1 MRRRSRARE
10 LAIQFLYHLDLRGPE
25 ALGDLDAF
33 LDAAEAEAR
42 EDAKGASAARQ
53 AGPSRPPKRDMELRE
68 FAVRLIEGTRR
79 HRDDADRILA
89 GVTRNWDLKR
99 MAAVD
104 RNILRMAI
112 YEMLHCSDIPP
123 KVTIN
128 EAIELGKRFSTGN
141 SGAFINGILDRIRID
156 LESGAVPARAAPAV
170 DAETTHTADEPTA

>member
-10 LAIQFLYHLDLRGPE
+10 LAVQFLYHLDLRGPE

-42 EDAKGASAARQ
+42 EDSKGAAPRVAR
-53 AGPSRPPKRDMELRE
+53 RDAELRE

-79 HRDDADRILA
+79 HRDDADKILA

-104 RNILRMAI
+104 RNVLRMAI
-112 YEMLHCSDIPP
+112 YEMLHCADIPP

-156 LESGAVPARAAPAV
+156 LESGALVADRTPAADRTVVADRAAGAS
-170 DAETTHTADEPTA
+170 ESSS

>member
-10 LAIQFLYHLDLRGPE
+10 LAVQFLYHLDLRGPE

-42 EDAKGASAARQ
+42 EDSKGGAPRVAR
-53 AGPSRPPKRDMELRE
+53 RDAELRE

-79 HRDDADRILA
+79 HRDDADKILA

-104 RNILRMAI
+104 RNVLRLAV
-112 YEMLHCSDIPP
+112 YELEHGDPP
-123 KVTIN
+123 ANV
-128 EAIELGKRFSTGN
+128 
-141 SGAFINGILDRIRID
+141 ILD
-156 LESGAVPARAAPAV
+156 EAVELARRFGDDPSPAFVNGVLDAVARSVRPGEMKDASRRPRAASGGSGPA
-170 DAETTHTADEPTA
+170 T